1 MMMRV
6 ATFAQSEQMITSALR
21 VQAVMANEQVQESS
35 GLQSEDFGGYGSGAG
50 RVINLQ
56 VSVTRAQSYI
66 DASNLA
72 DNKVQ
77 AMYSAVGSVTDIITQ
92 LRTQLSAATT
102 GSSTATASVIN
113 YAQQA
118 ISQMQGLLNTQYDGE
133 YVFSGART
141 DTAPA
146 DLSTFDTGTGTGSLT
161 TSDTSYYK
169 GDSEI
174 ASVRVSDS
182 QSISYG
188 VTADNPAFE
197 QVMRLLKYVGNSTT
211 LSSSDISQALDLAS
225 NALDATS
232 TVQAKL
238 STAASQIETASTNQ
252 SDYQNFAKTL
262 STNLTSVDVAAVTAQ
277 LSTYQ
282 AQLTASYSAIAKIQ
296 GLNLASYLR

>member
-1 MMMRV
+1 MLMRV
-6 ATFAQSEQMITSALR
+6 ATFAQSDQMITSSLR
-21 VQAVMANEQVQESS
+21 LQSVMANEQVQEAS
-35 GLQSEDFGGYGSGAG
+35 GQKSLDFGGYGSGAG
-50 RVINLQ
+50 QVINLQ

-66 DASNLA
+66 DASKLA

-77 AMYSAVGSVTDIITQ
+77 VMYSAVGSVTDIITQ

-102 GSSTATASVIN
+102 GNTTAAASVIN

-118 ISQMQGLLNTQYDGE
+118 MAQMSGLLNTQYNGE
-133 YVFSGART
+133 FVFSGAST
-141 DTAPA
+141 DTAPS
-146 DLSTFDTGTGTGSLT
+146 DVTSFGTGAGSLT
-161 TSDTSYYK
+161 TPDSSYYK

-174 ASVRVSDS
+174 ANVRVSDS

-197 QVMRLLKYVGNSTT
+197 QVMRLLKFVGNSTS
-211 LSSSDISQALDLAS
+211 LSSSDITQALTVAS

-238 STAASQIETASTNQ
+238 STAAAQMETASASQT
-252 SDYQNFAKTL
+252 DYQGFAQSL
-262 STNLTSVDVAAVTAQ
+262 SGDLTGVDVAAITAQ
-277 LSTYQ
+277 LATYQ

-296 GLNLASYLR
+296 GLNLANYLK

>member
-6 ATFAQSEQMITSALR
+6 ATFAQSDQMISNALR

-66 DASNLA
+66 DTSQLA

-77 AMYSAVGSVTDIITQ
+77 VMYSAVGSVTDIITQ

-102 GSSTATASVIN
+102 GSGTATASVIN

-118 ISQMQGLLNTQYDGE
+118 MAQMQGLLNTQYDGE

-146 DLSTFDTGTGTGSLT
+146 DLSSYGTGTGSLT

-211 LSSSDISQALDLAS
+211 LSSSDITQALDLAS

-238 STAASQIETASTNQ
+238 SAAASQIETASTNQ

-262 STNLTSVDVAAVTAQ
+262 STDLTSVDVAAVTAQ

-282 AQLTASYSAIAKIQ
+282 AQLTASYSAISKIQ
-296 GLNLASYLR
+296 SMNLASYLR

>member
-6 ATFAQSEQMITSALR
+6 ATFAQSDQMISSALR
-21 VQAVMANEQVQESS
+21 VQAAMANEQVQESS

-66 DASNLA
+66 DASTLA

-92 LRTQLSAATT
+92 LRTQLSAATV

-113 YAQQA
+113 YSQQA
-118 ISQMQGLLNTQYDGE
+118 LSQMQGLLNTQYDGE

-146 DLSTFDTGTGTGSLT
+146 DLSSFATGTGSLAT
-161 TSDTSYYK
+161 ADTSYYK

-182 QSISYG
+182 QSVSYG

-197 QVMRLLKYVGNSTT
+197 QVMRLLKFVGNSTT
-211 LSSSDISQALDLAS
+211 LSSSDITQALDLANS
-225 NALDATS
+225 ALDATS

-238 STAASQIETASTNQ
+238 STDAAQIETASSNQ
-252 SDYQNFAKTL
+252 SDYQSFAKTL
-262 STNLTSVDVAAVTAQ
+262 STDLTSVDVAAVTAQ

-282 AQLTASYSAIAKIQ
+282 AQLTASYSAISKIQ
-296 GLNLASYLR
+296 SLNLASYLR